1 MKTSLKRSVS
11 TLSVFSV
18 ILLASSAGLQAGQS
32 RGPSDEETRK
42 ITSAVPSKAR
52 VVPAQPRKLL
62 VFTLC
67 KGYYHTSIPC
77 GAKAVELMGEKTG
90 AFKASTS
97 DDIAMFEPETLK
109 QFDAICLVSALGE
122 FFLPPDIDKLPRAE
136 QEAARQN
143 DARLKQ
149 NLVGYLRSGK
159 GLIGIHGASYAFFQ
173 WPEFGEMLGGFFDSH
188 PWNSTER
195 IAVKIDDPAHPVVAA
210 FGGCGF
216 EIIDEGYQFRN
227 PYSRSRVRVLFSLD
241 MTRTDMNKKNL
252 RPDGDFGLCWVKRYG
267 EGRVFYSALGHN
279 AEEFWNPQLL
289 RHFLDGIQFALGD
302 LPAETSPIPTPTEK
316 RD

>member
-1 MKTSLKRSVS
+1 VKTSLKQSVA
-11 TLSVFSV
+11 TFTVVSVV
-18 ILLASSAGLQAGQS
+18 LLASGAGLHAAPS

-42 ITSAVPSKAR
+42 IASAVPGKAQAI
-52 VVPAQPRKLL
+52 PAKPRKLL

-90 AFKASTS
+90 AFKATTS
-97 DDIAMFEPETLK
+97 DDIALFEPETLK
-109 QFDAICLVSALGE
+109 QFDGVCLVSALGE
-122 FFLPPDIDKLPRAE
+122 FFLPQDIDKLPQAD
-136 QEAARQN
+136 QEAARKN

-195 IAVKIDDPAHPVVAA
+195 IAVKIDDPAHPVVGA

-216 EIIDEGYQFRN
+216 QIIDEGYQFKN
-227 PYSRSRVRVLFSLD
+227 PYSRSKVRVLLSLD
-241 MTRTDMNKKNL
+241 VTRMDMNKKNL

-279 AEEFWNPQLL
+279 SEEFWNPQLL

-302 LPAETSPIPTPTEK
+302 LPVETNPFPTPPKKQE
-316 RD
+316 